1 MADDLARF
9 NAEPAPP
16 EFMTLDEAAIT
27 FLALQRIL
35 KAHSPS
41 LAMMKACG
49 HTVEREM
56 RHNVTTV
63 VEEIS
68 MMNLSPARQ
77 EILSEHLFRKLG
89 DLSSAIDNLR
99 LITEDL
105 MNSDIQ
111 KILARYEGRD

>member
-9 NAEPAPP
+9 NGEPAPP

-35 KAHSPS
+35 KI
-41 LAMMKACG
+41 
-49 HTVEREM
+49 HTTSIALMNSHTRQVEREM

-63 VEEIS
+63 VEEIN

-77 EILSEHLFRKLG
+77 EIISEYLFRRLG

-105 MNSDIQ
+105 MASDIQ
-111 KILARYEGRD
+111 KILARYEGRI